1 MKGKA
6 KAKLIAELIPRGCH
20 PCRCFL
26 ASLKMQSR
34 QQSLI
39 PSLPNYFNM
48 KLLHLSRRC
57 LQAAKTAGGPTRV
70 EKAKIGLIQFHL
82 SPPKA
87 DIENTVV
94 ISDYAQVG
102 LELWYLLYE

>member
-1 MKGKA
+1 
-6 KAKLIAELIPRGCH
+6 
-20 PCRCFL
+20 
-26 ASLKMQSR
+26 
-34 QQSLI
+34 
-39 PSLPNYFNM
+39 
-48 KLLHLSRRC
+48 

-94 ISDYAQVG
+94 ISDYAQVRKQSSSATCTVDNTVVISDCAQVRKQSSSAHMHR
-102 LELWYLLYE
+102 